1 MNARISVTE
10 LFSREEIHELTTPS
24 DLAGLWAVGSTWAV
38 IAGTFASVAISWE
51 YLPTWGK
58 VLMIVTALAILAGRQ
73 LCLAIL
79 MHDASHNS
87 LFKNKWVNDKV
98 TDWLCAKPIWNDLHK
113 YRAHHMRHH
122 AKTSMLE
129 DPDLSLV
136 AGFPISKKS
145 LLRKFTRDIT
155 GLTGIKF
162 LAGRALMDM
171 ELLEWTVANDQR
183 KIPLNGRT
191 AFDLAKRLLKNSS
204 GAILTN
210 AAIYYAL
217 KKTGHAKLFWLWPIA
232 YITPFPLF
240 IRIRSM
246 AEHAG
251 MQTSHNALTNT
262 RTTQANWIARTLV
275 APLRVNFHQEHH
287 LMASVPYFK
296 LPKMHQL
303 LRERGFIEQPPTY
316 LDVIDL
322 LSNQQDSAATKQAKA
337 DRETLVK
344 IKLGLN

>member
-10 LFSREEIHELTTPS
+10 LFSRQEIDELTTPS
-24 DLAGLWAVGSTWAV
+24 DLRGLWAIGSTWAV
-38 IAGTFASVAISWE
+38 IAGTFSSVALLWE

-58 VLMIVTALAILAGRQ
+58 VLLIAAALAILAGRQ

-87 LFKNKWVNDKV
+87 LFKNKWLNNTA
-98 TDWLCAKPIWNDLHK
+98 TDWLCAKPNWNDLHK

-122 AKTSMLE
+122 AKTSLPE

-136 AGFPISKKS
+136 DGFPITKKS
-145 LLRKFTRDIT
+145 LLRKFSRDIT
-155 GLTGIKF
+155 GLTGVKF
-162 LAGRALMDM
+162 LAGRLMMDL

-183 KIPLNGRT
+183 KISVNGRT
-191 AFDLAKRLLKNSS
+191 AFDFAKTLLKNSS

-210 AAIYYAL
+210 ATISWAL
-217 KKTGHAKLFWLWPIA
+217 RKSGHAKLFWLWPIA

-262 RTTQANWIARTLV
+262 RTTQANLLTRALV
-275 APLRVNFHQEHH
+275 APIHVNYHQEHH

-296 LPKMHQL
+296 LPRMHKL
-303 LRERGFIEQPPTY
+303 LRERGFVEQPPTY
-316 LDVIDL
+316 VDVIKL
-322 LSNQQDSAATKQAKA
+322 LSNKKA
-337 DRETLVK
+337 EN
-344 IKLGLN
+344 IESYSY